1 MSLPQRI
8 AIDGPAASGKST
20 LAQRLAEALG
30 YLYFDTGVLYRAVT
44 WAALQRGRAVEDADA
59 MTDLAA
65 NLNIDVRPPSVDDG
79 RKYDV
84 WVNGEDVTWAIRSPE
99 VDAKVS
105 IVAAHPGVRHA
116 LLQKQREI
124 GRRGKVVMVGRDI
137 GTVVMPDADLKIYL
151 DASPEERAR
160 RRYEERVARGEP
172 ASYEQILQAVYY
184 RDQLDRNRQASP
196 LRPAED
202 AIIINTDH
210 LSVDEVFEK
219 ALALIEQI
227 SNPPEKFTF

>member
-59 MTDLAA
+59 MTDLATH
-65 NLNIDVRPPSVDDG
+65 LTIDVRPPSVDDG
-79 RKYDV
+79 RKYEV
-84 WVNGEDVTWAIRSPE
+84 LVNGEDVTWALHSPE
-99 VDAKVS
+99 VDVKVS
-105 IVAAHPGVRHA
+105 TVAAHPGVRHA
-116 LLQKQREI
+116 LLAKQREI
-124 GRRGKVVMVGRDI
+124 GQRGKVVMVGRDI

-160 RRYEERVARGEP
+160 RRYKERLARGEP
-172 ASYEQILQAVYY
+172 ASYEQILRAVYY
-184 RDQLDRNRQASP
+184 RDELDRNRQASP

-202 AIIINTDH
+202 AIIINTDG
-210 LSVDEVFEK
+210 LDADQVFQRAME
-219 ALALIEQI
+219 LIAQFDAEH
-227 SNPPEKFTF
+227 E